1 MSIIELG
8 ALGEFVGAFA
18 VVITLVF
25 VALQLRQ
32 NTAMVR
38 SASRGASAI
47 AIAELDR
54 DIAKYP
60 ELARLWVQ
68 SSKPELAPFDELEQF
83 QFATAARSLVGL
95 LEDQY
100 MQGVQG
106 TAPKEQGEMYIAGI
120 VGLLELP
127 TWKRFWDTETAQPTW
142 RQAFIDAVNTSA
154 TPYRIDAATFFGKT
168 T

>member
-1 MSIIELG
+1 MSIMELG

-54 DIAKYP
+54 DIAKDP

-68 SSKPELAPFDELEQF
+68 SNQPELAPFDELEQF
-83 QFATAARSLVGL
+83 RFATAARSFIGL

-100 MQGVQG
+100 VQGIEG
-106 TAPKEQGEMYIAGI
+106 TAPKEQGEIYIAAI